1 MGKLNCKNLVRTMG
15 KQNTGNTNVHFEG
28 LSIGLNKGFATTK
41 MRRYR
46 PSQRRSGMNQRVENI
61 TKTIKSV
68 AGFAPYEKRTI
79 EMYKV
84 GNTKLDKR
92 ANGLLRRRLGSVK
105 RGKKKSE
112 DLQLY
117 VKKLKEK
124 KVTN

>member
-1 MGKLNCKNLVRTMG
+1 MGNLIVKFCINMG
-15 KQNTGNTNVHFEG
+15 KQNASRVSVSVEG

-41 MRRYR
+41 ITRTR
-46 PSQRRSGMNQRVENI
+46 PSQRRSGMNARIENI
-61 TKTIKSV
+61 VKTIKTV
-68 AGFAPYEKRTI
+68 AGFAPYEKRSI

-92 ANGLLRRRLGSVK
+92 ANRFLKKRLGSL
-105 RGKKKSE
+105 RRSKKKSE

>member
-1 MGKLNCKNLVRTMG
+1 MGKLNLKKFCITMG
-15 KQNTGNTNVHFEG
+15 KQNVSIEG
-28 LSIGLNKGFATTK
+28 LSLGLNKGFVTTK
-41 MRRYR
+41 ITRRR
-46 PSQRRSGMNQRVENI
+46 PSQRRSGMNARVENI
-61 TKTIKSV
+61 VKTVKTV
-68 AGFAPYEKRTI
+68 AGFAPYEKRSI

-92 ANGLLRRRLGSVK
+92 ANRFLKKRLGSL
-105 RGKKKSE
+105 RRSKKKSE

>member
-1 MGKLNCKNLVRTMG
+1 MGNSIVKFVLTMG
-15 KQNTGNTNVHFEG
+15 KQNASNVNKSVEG
-28 LSIGLNKGFATTK
+28 LSVGLNRGFVTTK
-41 MRRYR
+41 VTRRR
-46 PSQRRSGMNQRVENI
+46 PSQRRSGMNARIENI
-61 TKTIKSV
+61 VKTVKTV
-68 AGFAPYEKRTI
+68 AGFAPYEKRSI

-92 ANGLLRRRLGSVK
+92 ANRFLKKRLGSL
-105 RGKKKSE
+105 RRSKKKSD

>member
-1 MGKLNCKNLVRTMG
+1 MGLTMG
-15 KQNTGNTNVHFEG
+15 KQNASGMGVSVEG

-41 MRRYR
+41 ITRKR
-46 PSQRRSGMNQRVENI
+46 PSQRRSGMNARIENI
-61 TKTIKSV
+61 TKTVKTV
-68 AGFAPYEKRTI
+68 AGFAPYEKRSI

-92 ANGLLRRRLGSVK
+92 ANRFLKKRLGSL
-105 RGKKKSE
+105 RRSKKKSE

-124 KVTN
+124 RSN

>member
-1 MGKLNCKNLVRTMG
+1 MGASRVS
-15 KQNTGNTNVHFEG
+15 VSVEG

-41 MRRYR
+41 ITRVR
-46 PSQRRSGMNQRVENI
+46 PSQRRSGMNARIENI
-61 TKTIKSV
+61 TKTIKTV
-68 AGFAPYEKRTI
+68 AGFAPYEKRSI

-92 ANGLLRRRLGSVK
+92 ANRFLKKILGSLRRS
-105 RGKKKSE
+105 KKKSE

-124 KVTN
+124 KPTN

>member
-1 MGKLNCKNLVRTMG
+1 MGVTMG
-15 KQNTGNTNVHFEG
+15 KQNASTVNKSVEG
-28 LSIGLNKGFATTK
+28 LCLGLNRGFATTK
-41 MRRYR
+41 ITRRR
-46 PSQRRSGMNQRVENI
+46 PSQRRSGMNKRIENI

-68 AGFAPYEKRTI
+68 AGFAPYEKRSI

-92 ANGLLRRRLGSVK
+92 ANRMLRKRLGSL
-105 RGKKKSE
+105 RRSKKKSE

-124 KVTN
+124 RSN

>member
-1 MGKLNCKNLVRTMG
+1 MGKLNCKICITMG
-15 KQNTGNTNVHFEG
+15 KQNASGVNVSVEG

-41 MRRYR
+41 ITRRR
-46 PSQRRSGMNQRVENI
+46 PSQRRSGMNARIENI
-61 TKTIKSV
+61 VKTVKTV
-68 AGFAPYEKRTI
+68 AGFAPYEKRSI

-92 ANGLLRRRLGSVK
+92 ANRFLKKRLGSL
-105 RGKKKSE
+105 RRSKKKSE

-124 KVTN
+124 RQN